1 MYMYAKSRTR
11 AVYSTLYHA
20 GEDTVRLYDY
30 VSDSPSQIESL
41 NSGPVD
47 SVLLLAHVRGL
58 YTVDASSTLYV
69 MDHSRQIVS
78 RHNRVE
84 WRANIK
90 YSRTAVRG
98 LLADSSAAGSART

>member
-58 YTVDASSTLYV
+58 YTVDASST
-69 MDHSRQIVS
+69 SWI
-78 RHNRVE
+78 
-84 WRANIK
+84 IP
-90 YSRTAVRG
+90 VR
-98 LLADSSAAGSART
+98 SSAVTIASNGART